1 MKVAMGGARG
11 SLPVSGADKVRYGG
25 DTFALLAEGRDG
37 TQVLVDAGSGLRNL
51 LPRLRPG
58 GVLFFSHVHLDHLVG
73 LPMLTKAW
81 PRALVSPRGD
91 LAEVIGRVYSPPVWP
106 LELPAVEFPI
116 PVPPMAVGGLSV
128 SWQAVAHPDGCVA
141 YRIDE
146 PETGAALVVA
156 TDIEWQE
163 MDPAAQ
169 AEFARFAR
177 GADLLVF
184 DAHFRPE
191 EYAEHRG
198 WGHSTWADALDAAR
212 QAGAKKLWL
221 MHHAPNRTDA
231 EIDAISSEAS
241 VHFPGAVA
249 PTVEDMMENLHE

>member
-1 MKVAMGGARG
+1 MKVKMGGARG

-25 DTFALLAEGRDG
+25 DTFSLLAEGRDG
-37 TQVLVDAGSGLRNL
+37 AQVLVDAGSGVRNL
-51 LPRLRPG
+51 LDRLRPG
-58 GVLFFSHVHLDHLVG
+58 ATLVFTHTHLDHLVG
-73 LPMLTKAW
+73 LPMLEKVW
-81 PRALVSPRGD
+81 PRAMVFPRGD
-91 LAEVIGRVYSPPVWP
+91 LADVLARVFAPPVWP
-106 LELPAVEFPI
+106 VELPAVEFPN
-116 PVPPMAVGGLSV
+116 PVPPMAVGGLLV

-156 TDIEWQE
+156 TDIEWQAMAPE
-163 MDPAAQ
+163 AQ

-177 GADLLVF
+177 GADRLVF

-212 QAGAKKLWL
+212 QAGVKNVWL

-241 VHFPGAVA
+241 VQFPGAAA